1 MTPAAV
7 IELNE
12 DLSSTQLEKMRHGTL
27 DTIEGRPAIVR
38 SNNTYIVKLA
48 PKTVGAMTPANR
60 QTVVRWLREV
70 RKFVPAAT
78 LGVPA
83 KGGRLFR

>member
-60 QTVVRWLREV
+60 QAVVRWSASCAV
-70 RKFVPAAT
+70 VPAAT